1 VAEIA
6 WKAAILNPHLGA
18 DAAKKTP
25 GIVLIDEVDL
35 HLHPRWQHRVLRDL
49 RTTFPEMQFIVTTH
63 SPQIISTAEAGWLRI
78 LDGGEEP
85 RLVEH
90 VQGWDSNA
98 VLEQI
103 MGAHH
108 RPPETQEKLNALF
121 TAIAEEDFPKAK
133 ALLDQ
138 LERQMG
144 HQETELVHA
153 RLTMQDLPMDAD
165 HEKNPE
171 VP

>member
-1 VAEIA
+1 
-6 WKAAILNPHLGA
+6 
-18 DAAKKTP
+18 
-25 GIVLIDEVDL
+25 
-35 HLHPRWQHRVLRDL
+35 
-49 RTTFPEMQFIVTTH
+49 
-63 SPQIISTAEAGWLRI
+63 

-121 TAIAEEDFPKAK
+121 TAIADEDFPKAK

-144 HQETELVHA
+144 HAETELVHA
-153 RLTMQDLPMDAD
+153 RLTMQDVPTDVDDA
-165 HEKNPE
+165 KNPE